1 MMSKNK
7 PAAFYNLKFYIVKT
21 RVLLLL
27 GSFEEKKAVLLPG
40 LRKGEKNKTAFI
52 SSLTVRRG
60 EEEKFSLVLDS
71 FMFTTPAACQL
82 ISRALEQQHLHS
94 LRSAPSLQDFYFLL
108 NHIRD

>member
-40 LRKGEKNKTAFI
+40 LR
-52 SSLTVRRG
+52 
-60 EEEKFSLVLDS
+60 
-71 FMFTTPAACQL
+71 
-82 ISRALEQQHLHS
+82 
-94 LRSAPSLQDFYFLL
+94 
-108 NHIRD
+108 